1 MFASVSLQ
9 PSGNYVV
16 TVCMDDLHGFRPFAN
31 FGWDQGAAMETR
43 DLINRGR
50 IDYDRVCAKIRLYD
64 PKVLYG
70 RPRYRANNIEF
81 PRRRKYVGEPFGE

>member
-1 MFASVSLQ
+1 MYQASVSFQ
-9 PSGNYVV
+9 HHCYVV
-16 TVCMDDLHGFRPFAN
+16 AVSDDLHSFRPVAN

-70 RPRYRANNIEF
+70 YPRYRGDRIDF
-81 PRRRKYVGEPFGE
+81 TRRRKYVWETFGE